1 MSRSGKYPSFKVTW
15 IVSKFSQQH
24 RFTFQVKTVYL
35 TVNKNINIKRG
46 RIVMTAIFVDAD
58 ACPVVSETIQ
68 VAREYN
74 LKCTL
79 ICDTAHEIH
88 REGAE
93 TIIVSK
99 GADAVDF
106 VLVNRVQKND
116 IVVTQDYGLAAM
128 VLAKQGHPI
137 DQNGRLYTEE
147 NIDQLLYARHKAQKI
162 RMSGG
167 RLRGPKKRPK
177 ENNIRFSKSLRQL
190 CERLSAIEE

>member
-1 MSRSGKYPSFKVTW
+1 MP
-15 IVSKFSQQH
+15 
-24 RFTFQVKTVYL
+24 
-35 TVNKNINIKRG
+35 
-46 RIVMTAIFVDAD
+46 AIFVDAD
-58 ACPVVSETIQ
+58 ACPVVKETIQ
-68 VAREYN
+68 VANEFDFE
-74 LKCTL
+74 CTL
-79 ICDTAHEIH
+79 ICDTAHEIY

-162 RMSGG
+162 RRSGG
-167 RLRGPKKRPK
+167 RLRGPKKRSK
-177 ENNIRFSKSLRQL
+177 ENNLRFKQSLEKL
-190 CERLSAIEE
+190 CEKLK